1 MNRLV
6 SRFLS
11 EPLDRRF
18 AAGCRYEMKETFF
31 NLSEEKQARIMNA
44 VLEEFSLS
52 GYEKTSLDTIVRK
65 AGISKGGLY
74 EYIESKDGLFRYA
87 LDYAYSA
94 LNDYIR
100 SVIDLD
106 AMPGDPIERTR
117 RISAAAVEFYIA
129 SPVMISFIVRSSR
142 VEQTE
147 IRNRVESVFDS
158 YFRDLYSTADF
169 SRLSS
174 SRDDALSLLKWL
186 LVKTRDDFSRNLAST
201 SRPSLCRDSY
211 LQEWNFFLTVL
222 TKGMYAG
229 GSMPS
234 GEKDR

>member
-1 MNRLV
+1 
-6 SRFLS
+6 
-11 EPLDRRF
+11 
-18 AAGCRYEMKETFF
+18 MKETFF

-117 RISAAAVEFYIA
+117 
-129 SPVMISFIVRSSR
+129 
-142 VEQTE
+142 
-147 IRNRVESVFDS
+147 
-158 YFRDLYSTADF
+158 
-169 SRLSS
+169 
-174 SRDDALSLLKWL
+174 
-186 LVKTRDDFSRNLAST
+186 
-201 SRPSLCRDSY
+201 
-211 LQEWNFFLTVL
+211 
-222 TKGMYAG
+222 
-229 GSMPS
+229 
-234 GEKDR
+234 

>member
-1 MNRLV
+1 
-6 SRFLS
+6 
-11 EPLDRRF
+11 
-18 AAGCRYEMKETFF
+18 MKETVF

-65 AGISKGGLY
+65 AGI
-74 EYIESKDGLFRYA
+74 SKDGLFRYA

-174 SRDDALSLLKWL
+174 SRDDSLSLLKWL

-229 GSMPS
+229 GGMPS

>member
-1 MNRLV
+1 MRIEV
-6 SRFLS
+6 RTGSGFFCFFLQIHF
-11 EPLDRRF
+11 LDRRF

-31 NLSEEKQARIMNA
+31 KLSEEKQARIMNA

-65 AGISKGGLY
+65 AGISKG
-74 EYIESKDGLFRYA
+74 GLFRYA

-174 SRDDALSLLKWL
+174 SRDDSLSLLKWL